1 MLKNLVPVTK
11 LIGTIAFSFWALVF
25 NTPGT
30 LIGLVVAEVVIMAAS
45 AATSRLLPVSV
56 FLPCFSALFSFS
68 AAAPSNPLM

>member
-30 LIGLVVAEVVIMAAS
+30 LIGLVVAEVVILA
-45 AATSRLLPVSV
+45 
-56 FLPCFSALFSFS
+56 
-68 AAAPSNPLM
+68 